1 MPTKPTLAQ
10 MEKEIKTLKRRLITL
25 SAEKDKYK
33 QKSWMLEKA
42 FVSESFQTSKENT
55 DQTDSSWG
63 KNLKHERVIAPPN
76 VSTDQNSDWVCW
88 IAPDGTCLHTSNACE
103 AICGYKADEIIQNPM
118 LIRQMIHPEDKAH
131 YMAHLRAEFESKKPQ
146 NLEYRI
152 IHNNGQV
159 HWISHS
165 CQPIYAKDGKFL
177 GRRIHHRNITEQ
189 KETENS
195 LNRIRQNLEKRI
207 ENRTIQ
213 LLRLNKKLRLEIDD
227 RKRAERKLHRRDRIL
242 KAVTYAAERFLQIA
256 PLENG
261 IQESLARLG
270 YATNVSRVYLSENHL
285 DSEGK
290 LLCSRRYEWTTQEN
304 IPQVNASILNNL
316 SLPKNG
322 LSRWIDL
329 LSRGKSIYGLVRNFP
344 AKEQSL
350 LIEQN
355 ILSIII
361 TPVFAGKEWWG
372 FIGFEDCRLER
383 QWSAVEIDA
392 LRAAANILGHAI
404 VRQKAE
410 LQIHTL
416 TRELL
421 KAQDEERKKISNYL
435 HDNVAQDLSTLRIN
449 CQTLLVDH
457 QDIPASVILKTSE
470 MAEVLQ
476 RSIATIRDLAYDLRP
491 PGLDQL
497 GLIAAIS
504 MLCEDFSKKTKIQ
517 VDFNSAGIDKLSL
530 DMDTEINLYRLI
542 QEGLN
547 NIRKHAD
554 ATKISIR
561 LVSSFPK
568 IILRIQDNGKGFNV
582 EERLSAAINE
592 KRMGLRSMQERVN
605 LLEGQ
610 MTIQSL
616 LNKGTKISIEIP
628 IQKNMGKNS
637 ENDESIIPWGEKK
650 ASETLS

>member
-1 MPTKPTLAQ
+1 MPKKPTLAE
-10 MEKEIKTLKRRLITL
+10 MEKEIQTLKRRLTTL
-25 SAEKDKYK
+25 SNEKDKLTRRGR
-33 QKSWMLEKA
+33 MLEKA
-42 FVSESFQTSKENT
+42 LTLETSQALKENLNCT
-55 DQTDSSWG
+55 DPHLEDSP
-63 KNLKHERVIAPPN
+63 KHERIIDPPR

-103 AICGYKADEIIQNPM
+103 AISGYKADEIIHDPM
-118 LIRQMIHPEDKAH
+118 LIRRMIHPEDKGH
-131 YMAHLRAEFESKKPQ
+131 YMAHLRAEFESKKSH

-177 GRRIHHRNITEQ
+177 GRRIHHKDITEQ

-242 KAVTYAAERFLQIA
+242 KAVTYAAERFLQFA
-256 PLENG
+256 PLEKG
-261 IQESLARLG
+261 IQDSLARLG
-270 YATNVSRVYLSENHL
+270 YATDVSRVYLSENHH

-290 LLCSRRYEWTTQEN
+290 LLCSRRYEWTSQDN

-316 SLPKNG
+316 SLQKNG

-329 LSRGKSIYGLVRNFP
+329 LSQGKSIFGLVRNLP
-344 AKEQSL
+344 TKEQPL
-350 LIEQN
+350 LIKQN

-372 FIGFEDCRLER
+372 FVGFDDCRLER

-416 TRELL
+416 NRELL

-435 HDNVAQDLSTLRIN
+435 HDNVAQDLSTLCIG
-449 CQTLLVDH
+449 CQTILGDR
-457 QDIPASVILKTSE
+457 QSVPSSIKLKTTE

-497 GLIAAIS
+497 GLIAAIN
-504 MLCEDFSKKTKIQ
+504 MMCEDFSKKPKIQ
-517 VDFNSAGIDKLSL
+517 VDFNSAGIDKLDL
-530 DMDTEINLYRLI
+530 DMDTKINIYRLI

-547 NIRKHAD
+547 NIRKHAG
-554 ATKISIR
+554 ATKVSIR

-605 LLEGQ
+605 LLEGR
-610 MTIQSL
+610 MTVQSL

-628 IQKNMGKNS
+628 IKKNIDDNFK
-637 ENDESIIPWGEKK
+637 NDEYVIQWKK
-650 ASETLS
+650 GAIH

>member
-1 MPTKPTLAQ
+1 MLDKPNLAEL
-10 MEKEIKTLKRRLITL
+10 EKEIQKLKRRLKTI
-25 SAEKDKYK
+25 SAEKDRL
-33 QKSWMLEKA
+33 QHRGRVLEKA
-42 FVSESFQTSKENT
+42 LITLESSHASKESAEHRSGHMEESDRQDRKL
-55 DQTDSSWG
+55 DQPRISAD
-63 KNLKHERVIAPPN
+63 L
-76 VSTDQNSDWVCW
+76 NSDWVCW
-88 IAPDGTCLHTSNACE
+88 LSPEGACLYTSDACE
-103 AICGYKADEIIQNPM
+103 SISGYTSTEIIKDPL
-118 LIRQMIHPEDKAH
+118 LIRRMIHPEDKALF
-131 YMAHLRAEFESKKPQ
+131 MAHLRSEFESKRHH
-146 NLEYRI
+146 NLQYRI
-152 IHNNGQV
+152 IHSNGQV
-159 HWISHS
+159 HWISHA
-165 CQPIYAKDGKFL
+165 CQPLYAKDGKFL
-177 GRRIHHRNITEQ
+177 GRRICHRDITEQ

-195 LNRIRQNLEKRI
+195 LNKIRQSLEKRI

-213 LLRLNKKLRLEIDD
+213 LLRLNKKLRLEIND

-256 PLENG
+256 PLEDG
-261 IQESLARLG
+261 IQDSLARLG
-270 YATNVSRVYLSENHL
+270 YATDVSRVYLSENQL
-285 DSEGK
+285 DAEGK
-290 LLCSRRYEWTTQEN
+290 FLCRRCYEWTAQDIVSLMNT
-304 IPQVNASILNNL
+304 PLLNKL
-316 SLPKNG
+316 SLHKNG

-329 LSRGKSIYGLVRNFP
+329 LSQGKSIFGLVRNFP
-344 AKEQSL
+344 PDEQPL
-350 LIEQN
+350 LSQQN
-355 ILSIII
+355 IRSIIVS
-361 TPVFAGKEWWG
+361 PVFAGKDWWG
-372 FIGFEDCRLER
+372 FIGFDDCRLER

-410 LQIHTL
+410 HQVHTL

-435 HDNVAQDLSTLRIN
+435 HDYVAQDLSTLRIG

-457 QDIPASVILKTSE
+457 KDISSSIRLKTAE

-497 GLIAAIS
+497 GLISAIY
-504 MLCEDFSKKTKIQ
+504 MLCEDFSKKTDIR
-517 VDFNSAGIDKLSL
+517 VDFNSAGIEKLNL

-547 NIRKHAD
+547 NIRKHAG
-554 ATKISIR
+554 ATKVSIR

-582 EERLSAAINE
+582 EERMAAAINE

-605 LLEGQ
+605 LLDGQ
-610 MTIQSL
+610 MTVQSL

-628 IQKNMGKNS
+628 INK
-637 ENDESIIPWGEKK
+637 SIEQAQEAPM
-650 ASETLS
+650 

>member
-1 MPTKPTLAQ
+1 MPDKPTLA
-10 MEKEIKTLKRRLITL
+10 ELENEIQKLKRRLKSL
-25 SAEKDKYK
+25 SLERDKL
-33 QKSWMLEKA
+33 QQRGRMLENVLYSIDAFKA
-42 FVSESFQTSKENT
+42 PKENLERYNPKVGNSAKLE
-55 DQTDSSWG
+55 QMAISS
-63 KNLKHERVIAPPN
+63 RI
-76 VSTDQNSDWVCW
+76 STDPNSDWVCW
-88 IAPDGTCLHTSNACE
+88 IAPDGSCLHTSNAC
-103 AICGYKADEIIQNPM
+103 AIISGYSSNEIIKDPL
-118 LIRQMIHPEDKAH
+118 LIRRMIHPEDQSRF
-131 YMAHLRAEFESKKPQ
+131 MVHLRTEYESKKSF

-152 IHNNGQV
+152 IHKNGQV
-159 HWISHS
+159 HWLSHS
-165 CQPIYAKDGKFL
+165 CYPIFTKDNKFL
-177 GRRIHHRNITEQ
+177 GRRICHRDITEQ

-195 LNRIRQNLEKRI
+195 LNKIRRSLEKRI

-256 PLENG
+256 PLESG
-261 IQESLARLG
+261 IQDSLARLG
-270 YATNVSRVYLSENHL
+270 YATDASRVYLSENYL
-285 DSEGK
+285 DPEGK
-290 LLCSRRYEWTTQEN
+290 LLCNRRNEWISHDIGSQLN
-304 IPQVNASILNNL
+304 NPVVNNL
-316 SLPKNG
+316 SLRKNG
-322 LSRWIDL
+322 LGRWINL
-329 LSRGKSIYGLVRNFP
+329 LSQGKSIHGLVRNLP
-344 AKEQSL
+344 VEEQPL
-350 LIEQN
+350 LSEQK
-355 ILSIII
+355 ILSFII
-361 TPVFAGKEWWG
+361 TPVFAGKDWWG
-372 FIGFEDCRLER
+372 FIGFDDCRLER

-404 VRQKAE
+404 VRRKAE
-410 LQIHTL
+410 FQIHTL

-435 HDNVAQDLSTLRIN
+435 HDYVAQDLSTLRIS
-449 CQTLLVDH
+449 CQTLLVEHPDAP
-457 QDIPASVILKTSE
+457 DSIRTKTTE

-497 GLIAAIS
+497 GLIAAIY
-504 MLCEDFSKKTKIQ
+504 MLCEDFSKKTDID
-517 VDFNSAGIDKLSL
+517 VDFNSAGIEKLDL

-554 ATKISIR
+554 ALIVSIR

-582 EERLSAAINE
+582 KERLAAAINE

-610 MTIQSL
+610 MTVQSF

-628 IQKNMGKNS
+628 ITTPFEENLAQKK
-637 ENDESIIPWGEKK
+637 
-650 ASETLS
+650 

>member
-1 MPTKPTLAQ
+1 
-10 MEKEIKTLKRRLITL
+10 
-25 SAEKDKYK
+25 
-33 QKSWMLEKA
+33 
-42 FVSESFQTSKENT
+42 
-55 DQTDSSWG
+55 
-63 KNLKHERVIAPPN
+63 
-76 VSTDQNSDWVCW
+76 
-88 IAPDGTCLHTSNACE
+88 
-103 AICGYKADEIIQNPM
+103 
-118 LIRQMIHPEDKAH
+118 
-131 YMAHLRAEFESKKPQ
+131 
-146 NLEYRI
+146 
-152 IHNNGQV
+152 V

-165 CQPIYAKDGKFL
+165 CQPLYAKDGKFL
-177 GRRIHHRNITEQ
+177 GRRICHRDISEQ

-195 LNRIRQNLEKRI
+195 LNKIRQSLEKRI

-256 PLENG
+256 PLEDG
-261 IQESLARLG
+261 IQDSLARLG
-270 YATNVSRVYLSENHL
+270 YATNVSRVYLSENLL
-285 DSEGK
+285 DTEGK
-290 LLCSRRYEWTTQEN
+290 LICRRRYEWTGQDIMSLLNT
-304 IPQVNASILNNL
+304 PVLNNL
-316 SLPKNG
+316 SFQKNG
-322 LSRWIDL
+322 LSRWVEL
-329 LSRGKSIYGLVRNFP
+329 LSQGKSIFGLVRNFP
-344 AKEQSL
+344 PVEQPL
-350 LIEQN
+350 LSQQN

-372 FIGFEDCRLER
+372 FIGFDDCRLER

-410 LQIHTL
+410 HQIHTL

-435 HDNVAQDLSTLRIN
+435 HDYVAQDLSTLRIG

-457 QDIPASVILKTSE
+457 KDISSSIKLKTAE

-497 GLIAAIS
+497 GLISAIY
-504 MLCEDFSKKTKIQ
+504 MLCEDFSKKTDLK
-517 VDFNSAGIDKLSL
+517 VDFNSAGIEKLNL

-554 ATKISIR
+554 ATIVSIR

-568 IILRIQDNGKGFNV
+568 IILRLQDNGKGFNV
-582 EERLSAAINE
+582 EERMAAAINE

-610 MTIQSL
+610 MNVQSFL
-616 LNKGTKISIEIP
+616 SKGTKISIEIP
-628 IQKNMGKNS
+628 LKDSIEEVR
-637 ENDESIIPWGEKK
+637 EN
-650 ASETLS
+650 TV